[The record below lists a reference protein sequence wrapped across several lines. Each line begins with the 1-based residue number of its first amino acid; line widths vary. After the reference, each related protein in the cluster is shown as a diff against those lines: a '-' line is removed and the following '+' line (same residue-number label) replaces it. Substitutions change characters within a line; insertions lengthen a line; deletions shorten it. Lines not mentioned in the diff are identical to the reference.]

1 MFSSTKNLTWTNES
15 GLNFWVLTKFF
26 PRWRVTRTWSSTSSA
41 RVWTLASASETS
53 RTSWSFRTKGRCSG
67 STLTWEIPWPWIE
80 NHKQGQILQTCYF
93 NLQLVNQ
100 FEIRPSLSSPKLKI
114 HRIVVESNQI
124 GIADGWF
131 FLLSSFLNHSCFGT
145 LKWVTSFRTTSQ
157 LENFEPFLAA
167 NNRHWEEML
176 NKILW
181 CKMVTFEGLF
191 LAWLKP
197 TSPFFIH
204 LQLPKL

>member
-80 NHKQGQILQTCYF
+80 DETQEQILQTGDF

-124 GIADGWF
+124 GIPDDC
-131 FLLSSFLNHSCFGT
+131 SIRTSFLNHSCFGT
-145 LKWVTSFRTTSQ
+145 IKWGTSYRTTSQ
-157 LENFEPFLAA
+157 LENFEPFNAA
-167 NNRHWEEML
+167 NNRHWEDIKTVE
-176 NKILW
+176 
-181 CKMVTFEGLF
+181 
-191 LAWLKP
+191 
-197 TSPFFIH
+197 
-204 LQLPKL
+204 